1 MTDPTEPREA
11 EAVPVTLMRI
21 EGMVGGVAKDV
32 VHLTEK
38 VTEVHA
44 EVIKH
49 RDTLSVHSSQI
60 QQLQSDAKAAE
71 KAVGDA
77 DRAREQTADALE
89 KQNTMAVAKAKDAV
103 DSKARESVSR
113 WAPYA
118 NLIAVAGIIV
128 AALAA
133 YAAFKYGASAAA
145 ITNR

>member
-21 EGMVGGVAKDV
+21 EGMVGGVAKDI
-32 VHLTEK
+32 VHLTER
-38 VTEVHA
+38 VTDVRA
-44 EVIKH
+44 EVIVH
-49 RDTLSVHSSQI
+49 RGQLGTIESKV
-60 QQLQSDAKAAE
+60 QQLQSDQRAAE

-89 KQNTMAVAKAKDAV
+89 KQNATAVAKAKDAV

-118 NLIAVAGIIV
+118 NLITVAGFLV
-128 AALAA
+128 AALAV
-133 YAAFKYGASAAA
+133 YAAFKYGSAAA
-145 ITNR
+145 R